1 MRKYYLKGEPKESI
15 QINLFYRTPQKE
27 KIRLEEAPSVSEGVW
42 HYYDK
47 VQDILHVMSMDEQLR
62 NKQKYAIVNTKR
74 DEANA
79 KGRMRDF
86 WGIRA

>member
-1 MRKYYLKGEPKESI
+1 MIKFK
-15 QINLFYRTPQKE
+15 
-27 KIRLEEAPSVSEGVW
+27 
-42 HYYDK
+42 
-47 VQDILHVMSMDEQLR
+47 ILHVMSMDEQLR
-62 NKQKYAIVNTKR
+62 NKQKYAIVKTKR